1 MDDFHN
7 PRVQIRVTD
16 FRFQLQNSERKCR
29 LANQSVTH
37 SITSEPLFEVKS
49 ISKSSSAVLNFSEN
63 CTSKLLQPYLDGIVG
78 KLIVLLQGALTA
90 LASVADSSQVLFIF
104 IFSHQLVY
112 FL

>member
-7 PRVQIRVTD
+7 PRVQTV
-16 FRFQLQNSERKCR
+16 NSKSNDNSASQEHGH
-29 LANQSVTH
+29 LN
-37 SITSEPLFEVKS
+37 FVKS